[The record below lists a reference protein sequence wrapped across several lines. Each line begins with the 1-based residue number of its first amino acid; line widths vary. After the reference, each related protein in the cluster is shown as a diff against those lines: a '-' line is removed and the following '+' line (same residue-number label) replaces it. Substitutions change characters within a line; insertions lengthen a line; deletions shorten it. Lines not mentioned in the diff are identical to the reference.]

1 MLIEWLGSIVA
12 GIRHVS
18 ALDHPWIRCVRYHG
32 QTVLRYIHMKSG
44 HYSIPRALTPSL

>member
-1 MLIEWLGSIVA
+1 MFLRLT
-12 GIRHVS
+12 IRGFD
-18 ALDHPWIRCVRYHG
+18 AFAIKG